1 MRCSK
6 AERLIQR
13 SFDGLLKPIEK
24 KELDSH
30 LLNCPA
36 CRKML
41 SEYNYI
47 FGTLREDPQA
57 EPKPYFWERLQPHL
71 KETYEFNAWPLW
83 KKWGMRAIPVSLLMI
98 IIFAAATFLI
108 QPQQDMELSQS
119 AFLLQNQNPFKDT
132 LPLLEAD
139 KSDNPNMM
147 LIFTAMDDKSY
158 QRRYFP

>member
-13 SFDGLLKPIEK
+13 SFDGSLKPGER

-41 SEYNYI
+41 AEYKSI
-47 FGTLREDPQA
+47 FQVLHEDTQA

-71 KETYEFNAWPLW
+71 KETDEFNAWPLW

-98 IIFAAATFLI
+98 IILAAAAFFI
-108 QPQQDMELSQS
+108 QPQTDTELSQS

>member
-1 MRCSK
+1 MRCRK
-6 AERLIQR
+6 AERLIQK
-13 SFDGLLKPIEK
+13 SFDGLLKPAEQ

-41 SEYNYI
+41 SEYSYI
-47 FGTLREDPQA
+47 FGALREEPQA
-57 EPKPYFWERLQPHL
+57 ESKPFFWERLQPHL
-71 KETYEFNAWPLW
+71 KAAPEFNAWPLW
-83 KKWGMRAIPVSLLMI
+83 KKWGMRAIPISLVVI
-98 IIFAAATFLI
+98 IILAVAAFFILP
-108 QPQQDMELSQS
+108 QPNVELSQS
-119 AFLLQNQNPFKDT
+119 AFLLQNQNPFKDS

>member
-1 MRCSK
+1 MRCRK

-13 SFDGLLKPIEK
+13 SFDGLLKPNEQ
-24 KELDSH
+24 KELDAH
-30 LLNCPA
+30 LLKCPA

-47 FGTLREDPQA
+47 FGALREEPLA
-57 EPKPYFWERLQPHL
+57 ESKPLFWERLKPHL
-71 KETYEFNAWPLW
+71 KETYPFDAWPLW
-83 KKWGMRAIPVSLLMI
+83 KQWGMRAIPISLLVI
-98 IIFAAATFLI
+98 IVLAVTALFILP
-108 QPQQDMELSQS
+108 QPNGELSQS
-119 AFLLQNQNPFKDT
+119 AFLLQNQNPFKDS

-147 LIFTAMDDKSY
+147 LIFTAMDDKSN

>member
-13 SFDGLLKPIEK
+13 SFDGLLNPVEQ

-57 EPKPYFWERLQPHL
+57 EPKSFFWERLQPHL
-71 KETYEFNAWPLW
+71 KETYEFNAWPIW

-98 IIFAAATFLI
+98 IIFALAVFLI
-108 QPQQDMELSQS
+108 QPQPDMELSQS
-119 AFLLQNQNPFKDT
+119 AILLQNQNPFEDT

-147 LIFTAMDDKSY
+147 LIFTAVDDKSY